1 MSHPHDGP
9 TAPGVAAPVDLTVDI
24 GPTPGAVVLPNP
36 LMTASG
42 CAANGPELDRFFDI
56 GELGAFVTKTNLS
69 EEEFG
74 EGSFDKGITIRAPLA
89 WAIGT
94 PTKRTVGGTLGSLN
108 RDGGQRLRVD
118 GRLYDTVRDS
128 HGTRMYDGW
137 GKFWR

>member
-1 MSHPHDGP
+1 MSRPITSSA
-9 TAPGVAAPVDLTVDI
+9 TALSGGWKV
-24 GPTPGAVVLPNP
+24 GAY
-36 LMTASG
+36 
-42 CAANGPELDRFFDI
+42 
-56 GELGAFVTKTNLS
+56 VTRTDLS